1 MPGKTKP
8 AFMSSPSTKRHVL
21 ATVVAAMLPSAQA
34 LAQCAPSPAA
44 VNLSSG
50 SCTDPALT
58 VRESAGTA
66 PVVQVS
72 GTGIYSGTSVSLTG
86 TGTGLG
92 IQATGQGRVMLDG
105 TPLSG
110 STITTQGASGHGMF
124 ADGGGQITGSNTT
137 VYTSGASANGVGAI
151 GAGSGVTLSDSAV
164 NTSGDGS
171 YGAYAANGGTLS
183 LTRTD
188 ITTTGAGASA
198 AFADAGGSITLNNLS
213 TYSYGD
219 NAPGAVA
226 SGAGSNL
233 SLLGTY
239 VNIYGNGSAGL
250 FATGG
255 GSITISGGAIAT
267 GDYYGG
273 TVIANSPGMLA
284 RGPGSS
290 IVVSNGATSATYGAN
305 SPGVWADAGGKI
317 DFSGY
322 GIFTY
327 QPNSPGAQATGA
339 STITLT
345 NTIVRTSG
353 PSSAGLLVSD
363 GSTVLA
369 TGTEIT
375 TGYRVSG
382 SSPPV
387 LQFPDA
393 QIGLEAHGVNVV
405 GNGSQLQAQN
415 NNVTTNGDG
424 AVGIWT
430 QQGGTASVT
439 GGTITTHGAD
449 TASAGGADAVR
460 ASDSGSLIGL
470 TGTRVS
476 TTNINAIGLHAAA
489 GGTITATDITVNTQG
504 QSALGVQA
512 QDAGSAIT
520 LNRAAITTAGDAAN
534 GIQASNAGRVQVT
547 DSSVATTG
555 SAAHG
560 IAAINGGTLSA
571 TGTAIAVSGNGSAA
585 IYLSGSAP
593 SAVSVTGGSLSATGG
608 AVVRAEGGTG
618 SVTLSGVNTIVTAAV
633 NGRQLLALATEDT
646 TGTPSNLTLNILD
659 MPTVS
664 GDIVVDPST
673 LTYRVANSR
682 WAGDLVLSGPGNT
695 ANASFTASQWTGNL
709 LADAGNT
716 ANVALQSSLWT
727 GLARNAT
734 NVTIDGSSVWNVT
747 GNSNAIGAV
756 NNAGLIQFLALPGS
770 YSTLTVGSY
779 TGSTG
784 SRIGFNTYLGT
795 DNSPTNL
802 LVVNGG
808 QASGTTALLVN
819 NAGGPGA
826 QTTADGIRLVQVTG
840 GGASTT
846 NAFTLGQR
854 VAAGAYEYQLFRGGS
869 TGADDWFLRSHLTV
883 ASSSPSAP
891 ATEIPLYRPEVALY
905 MPVPALAR
913 QMGLATLGTLHERVG
928 EEENLRG
935 IPESR
940 TYANG
945 SWARVF
951 GTHVSNRWAGTVDAK
966 ATGNQAGLQVGFDL
980 LRRTTDSG
988 HRDHAGVYA
997 AYTDYSASSVSGFA
1011 LGTQDLEVGKLSMH
1025 GPSVGAY
1032 WTHFGPSGWYTDAV
1046 FQTSWYDI
1054 NARSNYGAEISPH
1067 ATGYAASLETG
1078 YPIHFGDESDWQWEP
1093 QAQIIW
1099 QSLSVN
1105 HTQDAYSSVDWNAGN
1120 AVTGRLG
1127 MRLQRTGRDARG
1139 TLWQPYAVVNLWHA
1153 FSGSDQATFGTNAPI
1168 ASRFGET
1175 ALEIGG
1181 GVTARVN
1188 ANTSF
1193 YGQASYRFSLDDS
1206 RSRQSAAQGIIGVRL
1221 NW

>member
-1 MPGKTKP
+1 M
-8 AFMSSPSTKRHVL
+8 
-21 ATVVAAMLPSAQA
+21 
-34 LAQCAPSPAA
+34 
-44 VNLSSG
+44 
-50 SCTDPALT
+50 
-58 VRESAGTA
+58 RESTGVD

-72 GTGIYSGTSVSLTG
+72 GTGITYSGTSVSLTA

-92 IQATGQGRVMLDG
+92 VQATNKGTVTLDG
-105 TPLSG
+105 TTQDV
-110 STITTQGASGHGMF
+110 STVETLGAGGHGLY
-124 ADGGGQITGSNTT
+124 ANGGGQITGTNTT
-137 VYTSGASANGVGAI
+137 
-151 GAGSGVTLSDSAV
+151 
-164 NTSGDGS
+164 
-171 YGAYAANGGTLS
+171 
-183 LTRTD
+183 
-188 ITTTGAGASA
+188 ITTSGAGASA
-198 AFADAGGSITLNNLS
+198 AFADAGGLITLNNVN
-213 TYSYGD
+213 TYSFGD

-226 SGAGSNL
+226 SGAGSRL
-233 SLLGTY
+233 SLIGTY
-239 VNIYGNGSAGL
+239 VNVYGNGSAGL
-250 FATGG
+250 FATAGG
-255 GSITISGGAIAT
+255 NITINGGAIAS

-273 TVIANSPGMLA
+273 TVNANSPGMLA

-290 IVVSNGATSATYGAN
+290 IVVSNGASSATYGAN

-317 DFSGY
+317 DFAGY

-327 QPNSPGAQATGA
+327 QPDSPGAQATGA

-345 NTIVRTSG
+345 STIVRTSG

-369 TGTEIT
+369 KGTEIT

-393 QIGLEAHGVNVV
+393 QIGLEAHGVDVV
-405 GNGSQLQAQN
+405 GAGSQLQAEN
-415 NNVTTNGDG
+415 NAVTTNGDG
-424 AVGIWT
+424 AVGIWA

-449 TASAGGADAVR
+449 TASVGGADAVR
-460 ASDSGSLIGL
+460 ATDSGSLISL
-470 TGTRVS
+470 TGTRIS
-476 TTNINAIGLHAAA
+476 TTNAKAVGVHASA
-489 GGTITATDITVNTQG
+489 GGTIGATDITVNTQG
-504 QSALGVQA
+504 QSAFGALA
-512 QDAGSAIT
+512 QDAGSAVT
-520 LNRAAITTAGDAAN
+520 LNRAAITTAGVAAN
-534 GIQASNAGRVQVT
+534 GIEASNSGQVQASGGSVT
-547 DSSVATTG
+547 TAG

-560 IAAINGGTLSA
+560 IAAINGGTVSA
-571 TGTAIAVSGNGSAA
+571 TGTAIEVSGNGSAA

-593 SAVSVTGGSLSATGG
+593 SIVSVNGGSLSAANG
-608 AVVRAEGGTG
+608 AIVMADGGTG
-618 SVTLSGVNTIVTAAV
+618 AVTLSGVNTIAPATV
-633 NGRQLLALATEDT
+633 NGRKLLAQATEDAA
-646 TGTPSNLTLNILD
+646 GTASNLTLNIVD

-673 LTYRVANSR
+673 LTYHLGNSR
-682 WAGDLVLSGPGNT
+682 WVGDLVLSGAGNT
-695 ANASFTASQWTGNL
+695 VNASFDASQWTGDL

-716 ANVALQSSLWT
+716 ANVSLQGSLWT

-734 NVTIDGSSVWNVT
+734 NVAIDGSSVWNVT
-747 GNSNAIGAV
+747 GNSNVVGAV
-756 NNAGLIQFLALPGS
+756 SNAGLIQFLALPGS
-770 YSTLTVGSY
+770 YSALTVGSY
-779 TGSTG
+779 AGG
-784 SRIGFNTYLGT
+784 AGGRIGFNTYLGT

-840 GGASTT
+840 GGTSAT
-846 NAFTLGQR
+846 NAFALGQR

-869 TGADDWFLRSHLTV
+869 TGADDWFLRSNLSV
-883 ASSSPSAP
+883 APSSPSAP
-891 ATEIPLYRPEVALY
+891 TTEIPLYRPEVALY

-913 QMGLATLGTLHERVG
+913 QMGLATLGTLHQRVG

-935 IPESR
+935 IPEGR
-940 TYANG
+940 TYGNLG
-945 SWARVF
+945 WARVF
-951 GTHVSNRWAGTVDAK
+951 GAHVNNRWTGDVDTK
-966 ATGNQAGLQVGFDL
+966 ATGNQTGVQAGFDL

-988 HRDHAGVYA
+988 HRDHVGVYA
-997 AYTDYSASSVSGFA
+997 AYTDYNTSSVSGFA
-1011 LGTQDLEVGKLSMH
+1011 LGTQDLEVGKLSMS

-1054 NARSNYGAEISPH
+1054 NAKSNYGAEISPH
-1067 ATGYAASLETG
+1067 ATGYTASLETG
-1078 YPIHFGDESDWQWEP
+1078 YPIRFGDESDWQWEP

-1099 QSLSVN
+1099 QHLSVN
-1105 HTQDAYSSVDWNAGN
+1105 HAQDAYSSVDWDSAN

-1127 MRLQRTGRDARG
+1127 IRLQRTGRDARG
-1139 TLWQPYAVVNLWHA
+1139 TLWQPYALLNLWHA

-1175 ALEIGG
+1175 AVEIGG

-1188 ANTSF
+1188 AYTSF
-1193 YGQASYRFSLDDS
+1193 YGQASYRVSLDDS
-1206 RSRQSAAQGIIGVRL
+1206 RSRQSVAQGIVGVRF